1 MAGDRI
7 KLSPQELRTSAT
19 KYTDGSQQ
27 VQDILQK
34 LQSEQDTIQ
43 GNWEGSGFDSFN
55 DQFTALKPKVS
66 EFAELLDQINKQ
78 LNEVATIV
86 EETDQN
92 ISSAIGR
99 GL

>member
-1 MAGDRI
+1 M
-7 KLSPQELRTSAT
+7 
-19 KYTDGSQQ
+19 
-27 VQDILQK
+27 
-34 LQSEQDTIQ
+34 
-43 GNWEGSGFDSFN
+43 
-55 DQFTALKPKVS
+55 KPKVS
-66 EFAELLDQINKQ
+66 EFAELLEQINKQ

>member
-19 KYTDGSQQ
+19 KYTDGSNQ
-27 VQDILQK
+27 VNDILQK

-55 DQFTALKPKVS
+55 DQFVALKPKVS
-66 EFAELLDQINKQ
+66 EFAELLEQINKQ
-78 LNEVATIV
+78 LNEVAQIM

>member
-1 MAGDRI
+1 M
-7 KLSPQELRTSAT
+7 RTSAT
-19 KYTDGSQQ
+19 KYTDGSNQ
-27 VQDILQK
+27 VNDILQK
-34 LQSEQDTIQ
+34 LQTEQDTIQ

-55 DQFTALKPKVS
+55 DQFSTLKPKAS

-78 LNEVATIV
+78 LNQVAEIM

-92 ISSAIGR
+92 ISSAIGH

>member
-19 KYTDGSQQ
+19 KYTDGSHQ
-27 VQDILQK
+27 VTDVLQK
-34 LQSEQDTIQ
+34 LQAEQDTIS
-43 GNWEGSGFDSFN
+43 GNWEGSGFESF
-55 DQFTALKPKVS
+55 DAQFEALKPKVV
-66 EFAELLDQINKQ
+66 EFAELLEQINKQ
-78 LNEVATIV
+78 LNEVANIM

>member
-19 KYTDGSQQ
+19 KYTDGSNQ
-27 VQDILQK
+27 VTDVLQR
-34 LQSEQDTIQ
+34 LQTEQDTIS
-43 GNWEGSGFDSFN
+43 GNWEGSGFDSF
-55 DQFTALKPKVS
+55 DAQFEALKPMVV
-66 EFAELLDQINKQ
+66 EFAELLEQINKQ
-78 LNEVATIV
+78 LNEVANIM

>member
-1 MAGDRI
+1 MDHNRF
-7 KLSPQELRTSAT
+7 KTFYKNYNLN
-19 KYTDGSQQ
+19 K
-27 VQDILQK
+27 
-34 LQSEQDTIQ
+34 IQ
-43 GNWEGSGFDSFN
+43 FKGIVSCSGFDSFN

-66 EFAELLDQINKQ
+66 EFAELLEQINKQ

>member
-1 MAGDRI
+1 M
-7 KLSPQELRTSAT
+7 
-19 KYTDGSQQ
+19 
-27 VQDILQK
+27 LQK

-55 DQFTALKPKVS
+55 DQFAALKPKIS
-66 EFAELLDQINKQ
+66 EVGELLDQINKQ
-78 LNEVATIV
+78 LNQAAEIM

-92 ISSAIGR
+92 ITSAIGR

>member
-19 KYTDGSQQ
+19 KYTDGSNQ
-27 VQDILQK
+27 VTEVLQR
-34 LQSEQDTIQ
+34 LQTEQDTIS
-43 GNWEGSGFDSFN
+43 GNWEGSGFESF
-55 DQFTALKPKVS
+55 DAQFEALKPKVV
-66 EFAELLDQINKQ
+66 EFAELLEQINKQ
-78 LNEVATIV
+78 LNEVATIM